1 MSTFFTSYND
11 FLTWFN
17 DLEPRPKRDFIK
29 HNKFTIDDINS
40 KKGFRNSTKKELL
53 EDIEMK
59 YRHFK
64 NDNSLTFKF
73 KLDITNYR
81 VNP

>member
-1 MSTFFTSYND
+1 MSNTLTTYKE

-17 DLEPRPKRDFIK
+17 GLEPKPKRDFIK

-40 KKGFRNSTKKELL
+40 RKCTKKELL

-59 YRHFK
+59 YQHFK